1 MMVGEKFAI
10 IMNIKKSTYH
20 HGNLREV
27 LISSALEILKEGTLQ
42 DLSLRALARKAGVSQ
57 TAPYRHFEDKE
68 ALIVVLIQEGSSIL
82 NGKMKKA
89 CEISDDPIERLIN
102 VGLSYYDFADEHP
115 AHFRLM
121 FGGSLE
127 CKDKYEALIE
137 TEEKGH
143 EIVAFVVNECMS
155 LPKAPKVS
163 SEIVQIACWSLV
175 HGLANLILNDIVKDH
190 LLQNHE
196 KRMVV
201 SEVVSFYTRS
211 IFEK

>member
-1 MMVGEKFAI
+1 
-10 IMNIKKSTYH
+10 MNTKKTTYH

-68 ALIVVLIQEGSSIL
+68 ALIVVLIQEGSMIL
-82 NGKMKKA
+82 QNNMI
-89 CEISDDPIERLIN
+89 EISETSDDPIKQLIDMG
-102 VGLSYYDFADEHP
+102 VGYYDFSQEHP

-127 CKDKYEALIE
+127 DKEKHAHLFEQEKKGYDVLEAVVGKCLLQSEVKDLSPQM
-137 TEEKGH
+137 
-143 EIVAFVVNECMS
+143 VRLS
-155 LPKAPKVS
+155 
-163 SEIVQIACWSLV
+163 CWAHV
-175 HGLANLILNDIVKDH
+175 HGLASLILNDVMNEDVPKGD
-190 LLQNHE
+190 N
-196 KRMVV
+196 KRSVV
-201 SEVVSFYTRS
+201 REVISFYTRS